1 MKRLPVFD
9 PEKTRAHWPIISAY
23 QDGKLSIKQAEAQLS
38 DLGMMEW
45 EVRLY
50 LDKDCGDDDE

>member
-1 MKRLPVFD
+1 MTKTRVFD
-9 PEKTRAHWPIISAY
+9 PEKTRDHWPVISAY
-23 QDGKLSIKQAEAQLS
+23 EDGKLSIKQAEAQLR
-38 DLGMMEW
+38 DLGMDEW